1 MATDPAATPTPYPTL
16 FSPIEIGGVRLRNRV
31 AHASIVSRFVSD
43 GQPTERLV
51 NYLGN
56 RAKGGT
62 GLIIT
67 EPVAMT
73 FANRNPDR
81 LRGWD
86 DVAMDDFR
94 RLADAVE
101 RWDSRL
107 LGQVQ
112 DPGRGRHAAGRND
125 FAYGA
130 SALPDDLSWTVPHVL
145 EPADIRL
152 MIEQWA
158 EGCRRLQ
165 KAGFSGVEISAGHG
179 HLFHQFMSPWSNRR
193 EDEYGVDT
201 VGRTRFLRELVL
213 AIRAATGR
221 PFMIG
226 LKLPGADGIPGSLD
240 LDETARIAAAVA
252 ADGEVDWWTFVW
264 GAHAR
269 SLYLHMP
276 GPAGPRAPYL
286 EHIRQLRQADPTIAT
301 GAIAYITDPNEGEKA
316 LTDGTAD
323 LIFLGRPLITD
334 PAWGNKAREG
344 KEAQIRYCVSC
355 NTCWRTVIEGS
366 RLECDNNPRVGE
378 PDEVDWQPAR
388 VSKRKRVAVIGAGI
402 AGMEA
407 AWVAAARG
415 HEVTVYGS
423 SDEAGGK
430 TRLHAELPGGEHL
443 SSIYDYQHTVAKK
456 HGVRFEFGT
465 TVDAAMVAD
474 LPADAFILATGARM
488 SVPAFVPPEYAEEGL
503 VPDLRSLLISLR
515 GRSLR
520 EEGRIVLF
528 DQDHTEMTY
537 AAALRLADQFSKVTI
552 VTSRERLAADV
563 LLLNRQSIY
572 QQLFDRRIEMVT
584 NVEPQGIDGLDEG
597 RLYLTNVYNG
607 DVAELND
614 VVAITYATSRV
625 PEVGLKKTLEAKCRE
640 TYLVGDCYAPRSVLA
655 ATRQGYQAGSAS
667 DARAVR
673 IAQLRQSFRPAR
685 RYESRA

>member
-1 MATDPAATPTPYPTL
+1 MSTDPTAGTTPYPTL

-31 AHASIVSRFVSD
+31 AHASIVSRFVKD
-43 GQPTERLV
+43 GQPTDRLI

-62 GLIIT
+62 ALLIT

-73 FANRNPDR
+73 FANRHPDR

-86 DVAMDDFR
+86 DAALDGFK

-112 DPGRGRHAAGRND
+112 DPGRGRHATGRNE

-145 EPADIRL
+145 QPADIRL

-165 KAGFSGVEISAGHG
+165 TAGFSGVEISAGHG
-179 HLFHQFMSPWSNRR
+179 HLFHQFLSPWSNRR
-193 EDEYGVDT
+193 DDEYGGDT
-201 VGRTRFLRELVL
+201 EGRTRFLRELIK

-226 LKLPGADGIPGSLD
+226 LKLPGADAVAGSLD
-240 LDETARIAAAVA
+240 LEESARIASALAA
-252 ADGEVDWWTFVW
+252 EPEFDWWTFVW

-286 EHIRQLRQADPTIAT
+286 DHIRALRQAAPNIPT
-301 GAIAYITDPNEGEKA
+301 GAIGYITDPNEGEKA

-334 PAWGNKAREG
+334 PAWSNKARAG
-344 KEAQIRYCVSC
+344 NEAQIRYCVSC
-355 NTCWRTVIEGS
+355 NTCWRTVVEGNG
-366 RLECDNNPRVGE
+366 LECDNNPRVGE
-378 PDEVDWQPAR
+378 ENEVDWRPAPA
-388 VSKRKRVAVIGAGI
+388 KQRKRIAVIGAGI
-402 AGMEA
+402 AGLEA

-415 HEVTVYGS
+415 HDVTVYGA

-443 SSIYDYQHTVAKK
+443 SSIYDYQQLAGRK
-456 HGVRFEFGT
+456 HGVKFEFGM
-465 TVDAAMVAD
+465 TVDALNLAD
-474 LPADAFILATGARM
+474 VRADAFILATGSTM
-488 SVPAFVPPEYAEEGL
+488 SPPAFLPQEYVDEGF
-503 VPDLRSLLISLR
+503 VPDLRALMLSLR
-515 GRSLR
+515 GRSTR
-520 EEGRIVLF
+520 EDGRIVLF

-537 AAALRLADQFSKVTI
+537 AAALRLAEHFAQVTI
-552 VTSRERLAADV
+552 VTPRERLATDV

-572 QQLFDRRIEMVT
+572 QQLFDRRIEIVT
-584 NVEPQGIDGLDEG
+584 NAEPAGVDELDES
-597 RLYLTNVYNG
+597 RLLLTNVYNG
-607 DVAELND
+607 DYSELHD
-614 VVAITYATSRV
+614 VIAITYSTPRV
-625 PEVGLKKTLEAKCRE
+625 PNDKLQHVLTQAGHE
-640 TYLVGDCYAPRSVLA
+640 THLIGDCYAPRSVLA
-655 ATRQGYQAGSAS
+655 ATRQGYQTGL
-667 DARAVR
+667 R
-673 IAQLRQSFRPAR
+673 I
-685 RYESRA
+685 